1 MICEAKYV
9 LGMSCFVSSR
19 RRLTRGA
26 LVTGDQTGARP
37 IYVSPLTGRIADIR
51 TRILEQARDHAWIVE
66 ESQLDDRL
74 IVRRMILKRVVYG
87 VDKNPMARSEEHT
100 SELQSLMRNSY
111 AVFCLKKKTYK
122 KQQYTI
128 PTAQKD
134 RNKH

>member
-87 VDKNPMARSEEHT
+87 VDKNPMAVELAKVSLRSEERRVGQECVSKCSTRWSPYH
-100 SELQSLMRNSY
+100 
-111 AVFCLKKKTYK
+111 
-122 KQQYTI
+122 
-128 PTAQKD
+128 
-134 RNKH
+134 